1 VSRSANVVD
10 KRRDLPSAASPIVLA
25 SASAARAALLAAA
38 GLDVEVDPASIEEGH
53 QRRRAPGEL
62 APGPLA
68 MALAERKALAVSRRR
83 ATMLVIGADQVLACA
98 ERIFAKP
105 KDLAAAR
112 ADLIKLRGRPHVLYS
127 AVVAARDGTVVWR
140 HVTVARLVMRDFS
153 DDFLDWYLERAGAA
167 VLASVGAY
175 QLEGLGGQLFS
186 AIDGDY
192 FAILGL
198 PLVPLLDFLRT
209 DGAARE

>member
-1 VSRSANVVD
+1 MVD

-25 SASAARAALLAAA
+25 SASVPRAALLAAA
-38 GLDVEVDPASIEEGH
+38 GLDVEVDPASSEEGH
-53 QRRRAPGEL
+53 QHHRAPGDL
-62 APGPLA
+62 VPSTLA
-68 MALAERKALAVSRRR
+68 MELAERKALAVSRRR

-98 ERIFAKP
+98 ERVFAKP
-105 KDLAAAR
+105 RDLAAAR

-127 AVVAARDGTVVWR
+127 AVVVARDGTVVWR

-153 DDFLDWYLERAGAA
+153 DDFLDWYLERAGT
-167 VLASVGAY
+167 VILASVGAY
-175 QLEGLGGQLFS
+175 QLEGLGAQLFS